1 MKRLIPLVTVFL
13 LFISTLFAQGRS
25 DSAKTPTI
33 AEKAAGMEKFPG
45 YFPFY
50 WDAKAGKVWLEIDKW
65 NSEFLYVGS
74 MPAGIGSNDIG
85 LDRGELGQSYIVRFE
100 RTGPRVLLIASNYG
114 YRANS
119 DNADERRAVKDAF
132 AESTLWG
139 FEVAAE
145 ENGRALVDATAFY
158 LRDTHQVPGT
168 LQRLQQ
174 GTFRLDPTRC
184 AFYLANTRNFPKNT
198 EVEATLT
205 FTSEGETGPMV
216 RQVTPNPQAITVR
229 EHHSFVEL
237 PPPGFKPRINDPRS
251 GYFGIDYMD
260 FATPISEPINKHY
273 ISHHRLQ
280 KKDPSAAISEA
291 VKPIVYYV
299 DRGAP
304 EPVRS
309 ALIEG
314 ASWWNQAF
322 EAAGYRNA
330 FRVELMPA
338 GADPMDV
345 RYNVIQWVH
354 RSTRG
359 WSYGNAL
366 DDPRTGEIIQG
377 RVSLGSL
384 RDRQDF
390 LIAEGLLA
398 PYGKGKS
405 EVAKMI
411 ESIVLARLRQ
421 LAAHEVGHTLG
432 LQHNFAASISN
443 RASVMDYPAPLAKL
457 GPDGLPDIS
466 DAYARGVGEWDKV
479 TIAYGYQD
487 FPAGTNEQDALDK
500 ILSDAFK
507 RGLMYL
513 TDQDARP
520 PGASSSVAH
529 LWDNGANVVDGLAQ
543 VMKVRG
549 AALNRFGEDNIRPGA
564 PMATLEDVLVPLYMY
579 HRYQVEAAAKLVG
592 GEDYT
597 FSLRGKGDRDPQ
609 IIAPEEQRRAL
620 SAVLDTLSPQ
630 NLVLPESLL
639 RLIPPRPP
647 GYPRTRED
655 FRIHTSPNFDALAP
669 AEAFANHLC
678 DFLFNPERAAR
689 LVEFHARDPRYPGW
703 DEVLDKILAATW
715 KARVG
720 STKRLATEYE
730 AEVQRT
736 VDMVVLSE
744 LMSLAAN
751 DRASNQVRAIAE
763 FRLEILKGWLREQMD
778 QTRDESQRAFLFYAA
793 NQIKRFQDDPK
804 KMNLTRPND
813 PPDGQPIGM
822 DWWTLSDRE
831 WCDWR

>member
-1 MKRLIPLVTVFL
+1 MKRLIPLFSILVL
-13 LFISTLFAQGRS
+13 LSSALLAQSRNNS
-25 DSAKTPTI
+25 EAKAPTI
-33 AEKAAGMEKFPG
+33 TEKVAGMEKFTG

-65 NSEFLYVGS
+65 NSEFLYAES
-74 MPAGIGSNDIG
+74 LPAGIGSNDIG
-85 LDRGELGQSYIVRFE
+85 LDRGQLGQTYIVRFE

-114 YRANS
+114 FRANS

-145 ENGRALVDATAFY
+145 EGGRALVDATAFY
-158 LRDTHQVPGT
+158 LRDVHGVPGT
-168 LQRLQQ
+168 LQRNQQ
-174 GTFRLDPTRC
+174 GQFRLDPTRC
-184 AFYLANTRNFPKNT
+184 AFYLDNTKNFPKNT
-198 EVEATLT
+198 EVETTLT
-205 FTSEGETGPMV
+205 FTTDGDAGPLV
-216 RQVTPNPQAITVR
+216 RSVTPNPQAITVR
-229 EHHSFVEL
+229 EHISFVEL
-237 PPPGFKPRINDPRS
+237 PPLGFKPRENDPRS
-251 GYFGIDYMD
+251 GYFGIQYMD
-260 FATPISEPINKHY
+260 FATPISEPITKRY
-273 ISHHRLQ
+273 IDHHRLQ
-280 KKDPSAAISEA
+280 KKDPSASISEP

-366 DDPRTGEIIQG
+366 TDPRTGEIIQG

-398 PYGKGKS
+398 PYGKDKS
-405 EVAKMI
+405 QVAKIM
-411 ESIVLARLRQ
+411 EQVVLARLRQ

-443 RASVMDYPAPLAKL
+443 RASVMDYPAPLVKL
-457 GPDGLPDIS
+457 GADGLPDIS
-466 DAYARGVGEWDKV
+466 DVYARGIGEWDKV

-487 FPAGTNEQDALDK
+487 FPAGTNEQEALDK

-507 RGLMYL
+507 RGLVYL

-529 LWDNGANVVDGLAQ
+529 LWDNGKNAVDALSDL
-543 VMKVRG
+543 MKVRTV
-549 AALNRFGEDNIRPGA
+549 ALNRFGENNIREGA

-579 HRYQVEAAAKLVG
+579 HRY
-592 GEDYT
+592 
-597 FSLRGKGDRDPQ
+597 
-609 IIAPEEQRRAL
+609 
-620 SAVLDTLSPQ
+620 
-630 NLVLPESLL
+630 
-639 RLIPPRPP
+639 
-647 GYPRTRED
+647 
-655 FRIHTSPNFDALAP
+655 
-669 AEAFANHLC
+669 
-678 DFLFNPERAAR
+678 
-689 LVEFHARDPRYPGW
+689 
-703 DEVLDKILAATW
+703 
-715 KARVG
+715 
-720 STKRLATEYE
+720 
-730 AEVQRT
+730 
-736 VDMVVLSE
+736 
-744 LMSLAAN
+744 
-751 DRASNQVRAIAE
+751 
-763 FRLEILKGWLREQMD
+763 
-778 QTRDESQRAFLFYAA
+778 
-793 NQIKRFQDDPK
+793 
-804 KMNLTRPND
+804 
-813 PPDGQPIGM
+813 
-822 DWWTLSDRE
+822 
-831 WCDWR
+831 